1 MDVSMKFS
9 LVLATLDTDEA
20 EFSRFLVSLKAQLP
34 EMVEL
39 ILVDQNPD
47 DRLQRWTADYQ
58 GLFPIKIVRS
68 LKGAAR
74 ARNVGLPEVS
84 GDVVVFPDDDCW
96 YPPGLLRAV
105 RETLEA
111 NPQWGGVTGSARDGE
126 GRPAVGN
133 WQDPAGQV
141 TKFNV
146 WERGVAV
153 TIFLRKA
160 VLQKI
165 GGFDEDLGVG
175 SSTPWQSGEETD
187 LLIRA
192 LEVAPIYFRPELITL
207 HDSIQ
212 VYNRAENAKAYRYA
226 LGCGYVLRK
235 HRYPLW
241 FLLYKLARST
251 AATVLSFLRGRPGKA
266 GYHIAIFKG
275 RLRGYLRRP

>member
-1 MDVSMKFS
+1 MFS
-9 LVLATLDTDEA
+9 LVLATIQTDET
-20 EFSRFLVSLKAQLP
+20 EFKRFLDGLVLQLP
-34 EMVEL
+34 EKFEL
-39 ILVDQNPD
+39 IVIDQNKD
-47 DRLQRWTADYQ
+47 SRILNWCTHYQTRLLIRVVKSAP
-58 GLFPIKIVRS
+58 GLSK
-68 LKGAAR
+68 
-74 ARNVGLPEVS
+74 ARNVGLSYVT
-84 GDVVVFPDDDCW
+84 GDILAFPDDDCW
-96 YPPGLLRAV
+96 YPDRLLRTV
-105 RETLEA
+105 REMLEA

-133 WQDPAGQV
+133 WQDPPGRV
-141 TKFNV
+141 TKYNV

-160 VLQKI
+160 VLDKI

-192 LEVAPIYFRPELITL
+192 LEVAPIYFQPELITL

-251 AATVLSFLRGRPGKA
+251 AATVLSLLRGRPGKA